1 MLFLQLCCN
10 EVYRILTT
18 DPFDACSVH
27 TSSTALNTRTH
38 ISACGQW
45 FNGSSSALCYLLP
58 SPSAVFTHPPFSPC
72 PSLLLSHLYWWSEP
86 GRYPSGPLTY
96 PGNASVPANNN
107 GLRTAKFAQ
116 ECRACVYGCAWV
128 SARPFVPV
136 LIMHITSASTFMR
149 KCRLAFTYWCFIAA
163 CHCH

>member
-1 MLFLQLCCN
+1 MLFLQLCWN

-18 DPFDACSVH
+18 DPFHACSVH
-27 TSSTALNTRTH
+27 MAQLHSVPARTSPRVD
-38 ISACGQW
+38 
-45 FNGSSSALCYLLP
+45 NGSMDPRPFLRSAIFCHLPLL
-58 SPSAVFTHPPFSPC
+58 THPPFSPST
-72 PSLLLSHLYWWSEP
+72 SLLLSHLYWWSEP

-116 ECRACVYGCAWV
+116 EYRACVCVWV

-163 CHCH
+163 CPYH